1 MMPVLLLT
9 NATVE
14 LYRLYASDPKRHAI
28 CPKVASLLRRNS
40 CIQSCTRTRKLLSNH
55 IILTRQVSFP
65 ITLFL
70 ELYHDLIIMNTFEY
84 PFLTIAHH

>member
-14 LYRLYASDPKRHAI
+14 LYRLYASDPKRHAM
-28 CPKVASLLRRNS
+28 
-40 CIQSCTRTRKLLSNH
+40 
-55 IILTRQVSFP
+55 RQVSFP